1 MKLKPY
7 AAAILQSEKDE
18 TAQLA
23 PARAAETQAAL
34 GMKRAQLTIEI
45 SKKETAVTQAS
56 ARYPLDFNS
65 LVVLLDEA
73 ALLRRSLGQLDEVAA
88 QLFPATA

>member
-7 AAAILQSEKDE
+7 AQAILLSEKDE
-18 TAQLA
+18 TAALA

-56 ARYPLDFNS
+56 SRYPLDFGS
-65 LVVLLDEA
+65 LVILLDDAE
-73 ALLRRSLGQLDEVAA
+73 LLRRSLAQLDAVAA
-88 QLFPATA
+88 QLFPSA